1 MKRRH
6 ARAASGRLQRRP
18 QVGDIAGATRD
29 TIDPYV
35 EPFLP
40 RTMYAESRGTFKVTS
55 PVPETDRQA
64 PTLRDLTRRVQAEYA
79 EMPGLSVTLPQAQR
93 LLGIDRE
100 TCVVVIRTL
109 VDHRFLRRTAQGRYV
124 RF

>member
-1 MKRRH
+1 M
-6 ARAASGRLQRRP
+6 
-18 QVGDIAGATRD
+18 
-29 TIDPYV
+29 
-35 EPFLP
+35 
-40 RTMYAESRGTFKVTS
+40 VTS
-55 PVPETDRQA
+55 TVPETERRVA
-64 PTLRDLTRRVQAEYA
+64 TLRDLTRRVKAEYS

-109 VDHRFLRRTAQGRYV
+109 VDHRFLRRTPQGRYI